1 MSPELKLSK
10 FPRVLVGAR
19 ISKSG
24 NAIPQPGDLIATPVA
39 TATGPG
45 GAELK
50 LVIDQIQP

>member
-1 MSPELKLSK
+1 MSPELKLSN

-24 NAIPQPGDLIATPVA
+24 NAMPQPGDLFATPSDA
-39 TATGPG
+39 STGPG